1 MASVLFM
8 RIGSVHH
15 HTPNVLDECA
25 KCFRIMQA
33 TIAKYSGMVVYAW
46 CVNGVCTVYAWCMYG
61 VCMVCAWCVHMV
73 CAWCV
78 HGVCMVCAGHHR

>member
-1 MASVLFM
+1 MASFVPPFSAFGCCLEARPLASVPSCGTQADFRVASVLFM

-33 TIAKYSGMVVYAW
+33 TIAKYSGMMARFNVDDKGTIMLA
-46 CVNGVCTVYAWCMYG
+46 
-61 VCMVCAWCVHMV
+61 
-73 CAWCV
+73 
-78 HGVCMVCAGHHR
+78 